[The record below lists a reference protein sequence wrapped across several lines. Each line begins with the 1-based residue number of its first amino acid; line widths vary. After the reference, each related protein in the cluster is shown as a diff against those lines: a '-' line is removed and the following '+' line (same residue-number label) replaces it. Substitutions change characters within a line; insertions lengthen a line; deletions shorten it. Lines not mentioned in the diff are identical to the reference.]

1 MSLPTLISLDQ
12 SAHKRHLDFT
22 PTVGLGCR
30 SGGYMVYLIIAL
42 GLLVIE
48 MLVWWLT
55 HETTH
60 TANDLFSRA
69 STRLERHLS
78 RGGDQEKMTTTR
90 AKAQRLLLWCTS
102 TTFRDVIRNFVIRP
116 GEIINT
122 GWLTYIIFAQTFG
135 PYTQSSSSFQTLI

>member
-30 SGGYMVYLIIAL
+30 SGGYIVYIIIAL

-60 TANDLFSRA
+60 TANDLFSRV

-90 AKAQRLLLWCTS
+90 AKARRLLLWCTS
-102 TTFRDVIRNFVIRP
+102 ITFRDVIRNFVIRP

-135 PYTQSSSSFQTLI
+135 PYTQSSSSFQNLI